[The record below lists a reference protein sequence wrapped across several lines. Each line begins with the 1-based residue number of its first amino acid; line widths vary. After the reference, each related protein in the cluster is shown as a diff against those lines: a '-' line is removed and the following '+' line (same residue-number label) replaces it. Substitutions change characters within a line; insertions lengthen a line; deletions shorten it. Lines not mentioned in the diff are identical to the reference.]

1 LYLRQNH
8 ASQYWLVIPASDCTD
23 ISGGICKNEECRLL
37 RTGGYNDH
45 VHILVDIHPSKSLS
59 DFMRLIK
66 GRSSRW
72 INEEGVFPGFEAW
85 QRGYAAFSVSYRD
98 RDMIID
104 YIRKQEEHHR
114 KLTFLE
120 EYQRILNEAGYEI
133 DERYLP

>member
-1 LYLRQNH
+1 
-8 ASQYWLVIPASDCTD
+8 
-23 ISGGICKNEECRLL
+23 
-37 RTGGYNDH
+37 
-45 VHILVDIHPSKSLS
+45 
-59 DFMRLIK
+59 MRLIK